1 MNPEFILNFWLDEVG
16 PDYWHTYDDSLDSL
30 IEQKFCKT
38 LDDILS
44 GGHSLWLTYPSGT

>member
-30 IEQKFCKT
+30 IEQKFCK
-38 LDDILS
+38 
-44 GGHSLWLTYPSGT
+44 LWMIFFLVGTAFG